1 MFKIVQ
7 MMRFTPGLNR
17 SEAYERWFGPHAAL
31 GRQVPGVRRYV
42 QNAASAA
49 LHLVGIDPDRP
60 TTFDGYSCVWFDG
73 RAGFE
78 AATRSAEWAAV
89 VADGGTLFD
98 ATFEGAALTAVE
110 ERLIV
115 DGPVGPI
122 KTVWFCRFPV
132 AVRSDRV
139 LIQASSNYWT
149 ETHGRGFGARV
160 PGIGRYLQNH
170 VIEPEPARRP
180 PFDGFSEC
188 WFDDLAT
195 YEAMNVTPEWH
206 AMNEDAVTLFDR
218 DLIVAGWSA
227 ALDEHVV
234 VG

>member
-110 ERLIV
+110 EAAHRRRAGRADQDRLV
-115 DGPVGPI
+115 LSLPGRGQERSGAHTGVQQLLDRDPRSGLRGPGAWYRPLPAEPRHRARACS
-122 KTVWFCRFPV
+122 TP
-132 AVRSDRV
+132 AVRRLLRMLV
-139 LIQASSNYWT
+139 RRPR
-149 ETHGRGFGARV
+149 HVRGDERHARV
-160 PGIGRYLQNH
+160 ARDERGRRDAL
-170 VIEPEPARRP
+170 RP
-180 PFDGFSEC
+180 R
-188 WFDDLAT
+188 T
-195 YEAMNVTPEWH
+195 
-206 AMNEDAVTLFDR
+206 
-218 DLIVAGWSA
+218 
-227 ALDEHVV
+227 
-234 VG
+234 